1 MAERCFLLVFFNG
14 LPPLEMDFMKIMM
27 KLKKNVF
34 LYVAL
39 GAMLG
44 GCSEEKN
51 ELPGTNEGENVRLT
65 FNIAQPGSFELQT
78 AGSVNENGG
87 ADDKIAFYQFD
98 INGKYEQ
105 RYILNCADGV
115 LSEEG
120 DRAYSLELTS
130 STTGEKKFVIVECK
144 DESAFPSMVEGE
156 DMNELLYAETGE
168 DGILQP
174 PFVMSNARNGESPC
188 VIVNDVEATDNQV
201 NVTLKRR
208 VARFDLL
215 NDPEISGVSI
225 DKVYVKNRRVH
236 TFVGDV
242 DGVAGDV
249 AADVLEIPASAL
261 ANEGI
266 SFYLYPTQL
275 TAMVE
280 QAEKTVIWATTR
292 LAGSDAEGPTLY
304 LNLKS
309 DLDVEAN
316 CLYRLDTKNIA
327 GSAGFDVSVEE
338 WQDGTS
344 VDWVTVEEDGIS
356 VPDENAV
363 IMEGTEIKGTYVKIL
378 PEAVVPY
385 TVSRIVTDMNEADLQ
400 ILYDGNL
407 PAWLEVSSST
417 VSVGNGYYR
426 HELCYTVTDIP
437 DSEWQFAVTYLNGQ
451 VTDENLLVIGF
462 ANPYPGTP
470 LPCLS
475 WGDKIYSPTHVRQS
489 TYLTHNNVDKAYFC
503 GAEGYTFNT
512 DMKGIKNDVAVDPCP
527 EGWHALNDDEAEDFI
542 RWVGEHLN
550 SKVVTSVY
558 TYNWFDVAGEGTDLR
573 FLAGYPK
580 SGSPTAKDLA
590 VWGTWPH
597 AAWVNITESNL
608 SISDETFGDDW
619 SINGDYGLLTVA
631 FAIKKD
637 GNDDVCC
644 FCFLIFNE

>member
-1 MAERCFLLVFFNG
+1 M
-14 LPPLEMDFMKIMM
+14 
-27 KLKKNVF
+27 
-34 LYVAL
+34 
-39 GAMLG
+39 
-44 GCSEEKN
+44 
-51 ELPGTNEGENVRLT
+51 
-65 FNIAQPGSFELQT
+65 
-78 AGSVNENGG
+78 
-87 ADDKIAFYQFD
+87 
-98 INGKYEQ
+98 
-105 RYILNCADGV
+105 
-115 LSEEG
+115 
-120 DRAYSLELTS
+120 
-130 STTGEKKFVIVECK
+130 
-144 DESAFPSMVEGE
+144 
-156 DMNELLYAETGE
+156 
-168 DGILQP
+168 
-174 PFVMSNARNGESPC
+174 
-188 VIVNDVEATDNQV
+188 
-201 NVTLKRR
+201 
-208 VARFDLL
+208 
-215 NDPEISGVSI
+215 
-225 DKVYVKNRRVH
+225 
-236 TFVGDV
+236 
-242 DGVAGDV
+242 
-249 AADVLEIPASAL
+249 
-261 ANEGI
+261 
-266 SFYLYPTQL
+266 
-275 TAMVE
+275 
-280 QAEKTVIWATTR
+280 
-292 LAGSDAEGPTLY
+292 
-304 LNLKS
+304 
-309 DLDVEAN
+309 
-316 CLYRLDTKNIA
+316 YRLDTKNIA